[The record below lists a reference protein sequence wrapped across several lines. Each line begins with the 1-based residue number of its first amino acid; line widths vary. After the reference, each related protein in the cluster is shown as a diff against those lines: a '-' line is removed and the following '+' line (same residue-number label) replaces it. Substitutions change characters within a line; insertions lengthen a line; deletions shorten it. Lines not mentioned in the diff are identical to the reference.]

1 MERSFDPAAQE
12 MLKIAKERGYE
23 TAWDRLE
30 KQQPQC
36 GFGLLG
42 VCCRNC
48 MMGPC
53 RINPFGDGPDR
64 GVCGASA
71 DVIVARNL
79 DRMIAA
85 GASAH
90 SDHGRRPALLLKEVA
105 EGKNKDY
112 EIKDAEKLRAVA
124 QRLGVETSKDT
135 RELALEIAEIALRD
149 FGKQDEDPIKFLMA
163 YAPKKRI
170 ETWKKAEEVLSS
182 GGKKM
187 RVLPRNIDREVV
199 DIMHRTHIGV
209 DNDALSLLVQGV
221 RAALADGWGGSL
233 IATEFQDILF
243 GTPKVK
249 EVRAN
254 LGVIDPEYVNIVIH
268 GHEPILSEKIVDV
281 SEEEE
286 LIEKAK
292 AAGAKG
298 INVLGMCCTG
308 NEVLMRR
315 GVPIAGNILHSEL
328 AIMTG
333 AVDAM
338 VVDVQCIFPALGEL
352 ADCFHTAFI
361 STSEQAK
368 FEKAEH
374 IQFEEDRAIE
384 IARKIVERA
393 IEAYK
398 RRDKA
403 KIHVPGHVSKAI
415 VGFSVE
421 QILEALGGSVKPI
434 VDAIVEGKIMGVAGI
449 VGCNNPKVQQDYMHV
464 TLTKELIKR
473 NILVIGTGCWAIA
486 AAKAGLMTLEAI
498 ELAGDGL
505 KEVCKALNVPPVLH
519 MGSCVDC
526 SRMLVLAGA
535 IADHLNVDISD
546 LPLVGSAP
554 EWYTE
559 KAVSIG
565 TYFVASGIP
574 VHLWPVPPILGGS
587 NVVKILTQD
596 ISEVLG
602 GYFFVEGDPKKA
614 ADKMEEII
622 LEKRRKLG
630 I

>member
-1 MERSFDPAAQE
+1 MERSSDPAAKE
-12 MLKIAKERGYE
+12 MIEFAEKCGYE
-23 TAWDRLE
+23 TAWDRLS
-30 KQQPQC
+30 KQEPQC

-53 RINPFGDGPDR
+53 RINPFGEEPKR
-64 GVCGASA
+64 GVCGATA
-71 DVIVARNL
+71 DIIVARNL
-79 DRMIAA
+79 DRMIAG
-85 GASAH
+85 GAAAH
-90 SDHGRRPALLLKEVA
+90 SDHGRRPALLLRDVA
-105 EGKNKDY
+105 EGVNKDY
-112 EIKDAEKLRAVA
+112 SIKDAEKLKSIAE
-124 QRLGVETSKDT
+124 RLGVDT
-135 RELALEIAEIALRD
+135 NRDLSQIALDVAKIALND
-149 FGKQDEDPIKFLMA
+149 FGKQDEEPIKFLLS

-170 ETWKKAEEVLSS
+170 ETWKRIEETLSAT
-182 GGKKM
+182 GKKM
-187 RVLPRNIDREVV
+187 RVLPRNIDREIV

-209 DNDALSLLVQGV
+209 DNEALSLLIQGV

-233 IATEFQDILF
+233 IATEFQDVLF
-243 GTPKVK
+243 GTPMKK
-249 EVRAN
+249 EVKAN
-254 LGVIDPEYVNIVIH
+254 LGVIDEDYVNIIVH

-281 SEEEE
+281 AESEEMQQ
-286 LIEKAK
+286 KARNV
-292 AAGAKG
+292 GANG

-315 GVPIAGNILHSEL
+315 GIPIAGNILHSEL
-328 AIMTG
+328 AIITG
-333 AVDAM
+333 AIDAM
-338 VVDVQCIFPALGEL
+338 IVDVQCIFPALAEL

-368 FEKAEH
+368 FEKGEH
-374 IQFEEDRAIE
+374 IQFEEEKAIE
-384 IARKIVERA
+384 VARKIVERA

-398 RRDKA
+398 NRDKSRIYIP
-403 KIHVPGHVSKAI
+403 KISSKAI

-421 QILEALGGSVKPI
+421 QILEILGGSVKPL
-434 VDAIVEGKIMGVAGI
+434 VDAVVENKILGIAGI
-449 VGCNNPKVQQDYMHV
+449 VGCNNPKVTQDYMHT
-464 TLTKELIKR
+464 TLTKELISR

-486 AAKAGLMTLEAI
+486 AAKAGLMSMDALEI
-498 ELAGDGL
+498 AGDGL
-505 KEVCKALNVPPVLH
+505 KEVCEALNIPPVLH

-526 SRMLVLAGA
+526 SRMLILAGA
-535 IADHLNVDISD
+535 VADYLDVDISD

-565 TYFVASGIP
+565 TYFVSSGIP
-574 VHLWPVPPILGGS
+574 VHLWPIPPILGS
-587 NVVKILTQD
+587 EKVTKILTED
-596 ISEVLG
+596 IKELFG

-622 LEKRRKLG
+622 VEKRRKLG

>member
-1 MERSFDPAAQE
+1 MERSFDPAAKE

-64 GVCGASA
+64 GVCGATA

-79 DRMIAA
+79 DRMIAG

-90 SDHGRRPALLLKEVA
+90 SDHGRRPAILLKEVA

-112 EIKDAEKLRAVA
+112 EIKDAEKLKAVA
-124 QRLGVETSKDT
+124 ERLGVDANRDLKDV
-135 RELALEIAEIALRD
+135 ALEVAEIALKD
-149 FGKQDEDPIKFLMA
+149 FGKQDEDPIRFLLA

-170 ETWKKAEEVLSS
+170 ETWKRAEEVLSS
-182 GGKKM
+182 SGKKM

-254 LGVIDPEYVNIVIH
+254 LGVIDPDYVNIVIH

-281 SEEEE
+281 AEDEEM
-286 LIEKAK
+286 IEKAK

-368 FEKAEH
+368 FEKGEH

-393 IEAYK
+393 IEAY
-398 RRDKA
+398 RNRDKS
-403 KIHVPGHVSKAI
+403 KIYVPEYTSKAI

-421 QILEALGGSVKPI
+421 QILEALGGSVKPV
-434 VDAIVEGKIMGVAGI
+434 VDAIVEGKIKGVAGI
-449 VGCNNPKVQQDYMHV
+449 VGCNNPKVHQDYMHV

-473 NILVIGTGCWAIA
+473 DILVIGTGCWAIA

-505 KEVCKALNVPPVLH
+505 KEVCKALSIPPVLH

-535 IADHLNVDISD
+535 IADYLNADISD

-574 VHLWPVPPILGGS
+574 VHLWPVPPVLGS
-587 NVVKILTQD
+587 STVVKILTED
-596 ISEVLG
+596 IAGLLG
-602 GYFFVEGDPKKA
+602 GYFFIEGDPKKA

-622 LEKRRKLG
+622 LEKRKKLG

>member
-1 MERSFDPAAQE
+1 MERSFDPAAKE

-64 GVCGASA
+64 GVCGATA

-79 DRMIAA
+79 DRMIAG

-90 SDHGRRPALLLKEVA
+90 SDHGRRPAILLKEVA

-112 EIKDAEKLRAVA
+112 EIKDAEKLKAVA
-124 QRLGVETSKDT
+124 ERLGVDANRDLKDV
-135 RELALEIAEIALRD
+135 ALEVAEIALKD
-149 FGKQDEDPIKFLMA
+149 FGKQDEDPIRFLLA

-170 ETWKKAEEVLSS
+170 ETWKRAEEVLSS
-182 GGKKM
+182 SGKKM

-254 LGVIDPEYVNIVIH
+254 LGVIDPDYVNIVIH

-281 SEEEE
+281 AEDEEM
-286 LIEKAK
+286 IEKAK

-352 ADCFHTAFI
+352 TDCFHTAFI

-368 FEKAEH
+368 FEKGEH

-393 IEAYK
+393 IEAY
-398 RRDKA
+398 RNRDKS
-403 KIHVPGHVSKAI
+403 KIYVPEYTSKAI

-421 QILEALGGSVKPI
+421 QILEALGGSVKPV
-434 VDAIVEGKIMGVAGI
+434 VDAIVEGKIKGVAGI

-473 NILVIGTGCWAIA
+473 DILVIGTGCWAIA

-505 KEVCKALNVPPVLH
+505 KDVCKALSIPPVLH

-535 IADHLNVDISD
+535 IADYLNADISD

-574 VHLWPVPPILGGS
+574 VHLWPVPPVLGS
-587 NVVKILTQD
+587 STVVKILTED
-596 ISEVLG
+596 IAGLLG
-602 GYFFVEGDPKKA
+602 GYFFIEGDPKKA

-622 LEKRRKLG
+622 LEKRKKLG